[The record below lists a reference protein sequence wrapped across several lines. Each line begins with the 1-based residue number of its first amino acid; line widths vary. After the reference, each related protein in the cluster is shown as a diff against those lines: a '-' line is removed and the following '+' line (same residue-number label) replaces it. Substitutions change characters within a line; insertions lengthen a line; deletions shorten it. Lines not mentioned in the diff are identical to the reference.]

1 MPVQGEER
9 GYGKRD
15 SAVIGDSKQSV
26 EKERTETGEV
36 RTCCT
41 WLQKPTR
48 ISTICAGG
56 CRKREGWTRGTL
68 HFWQKGHSNVIIDLM
83 LKTEF
88 LYSVC
93 WLLKNLSLYYDV
105 SYVKK

>member
-1 MPVQGEER
+1 MSAGRMVYVPFEGETAYTIRECTKPPRPSLPVQGEER

-41 WLQKPTR
+41 
-48 ISTICAGG
+48 
-56 CRKREGWTRGTL
+56 
-68 HFWQKGHSNVIIDLM
+68 
-83 LKTEF
+83 
-88 LYSVC
+88 
-93 WLLKNLSLYYDV
+93 
-105 SYVKK
+105 

>member
-1 MPVQGEER
+1 VNRQQWAYSDGSPDCCYTQPPKRIEAPRPSLPVQGEER

-41 WLQKPTR
+41 
-48 ISTICAGG
+48 
-56 CRKREGWTRGTL
+56 
-68 HFWQKGHSNVIIDLM
+68 
-83 LKTEF
+83 
-88 LYSVC
+88 
-93 WLLKNLSLYYDV
+93 
-105 SYVKK
+105 